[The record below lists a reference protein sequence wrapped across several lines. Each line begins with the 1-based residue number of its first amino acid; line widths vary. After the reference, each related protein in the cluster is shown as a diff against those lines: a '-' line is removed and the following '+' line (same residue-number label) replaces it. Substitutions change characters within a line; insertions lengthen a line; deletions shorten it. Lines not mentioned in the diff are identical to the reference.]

1 MHATGNYQDNIT
13 TPIAHENDDEAE
25 AYDDAGGDDDM
36 GTDAAD
42 GVLSAIQKV
51 SLHKKS
57 YQLRRETQDL
67 LSIQLRKIVKA
78 VRSSPQH
85 RQTWAREIQVVQG
98 SGVSEDCSASLML
111 ILDVRTRWASTH
123 QSGTYHFYDKP

>member
-1 MHATGNYQDNIT
+1 MISKEEGRKAVAHATGNYQDNII
-13 TPIAHENDDEAE
+13 TPIARENDDEAE

-57 YQLRRETQDL
+57 YQL
-67 LSIQLRKIVKA
+67 
-78 VRSSPQH
+78 
-85 RQTWAREIQVVQG
+85 
-98 SGVSEDCSASLML
+98 
-111 ILDVRTRWASTH
+111 
-123 QSGTYHFYDKP
+123 

>member
-1 MHATGNYQDNIT
+1 
-13 TPIAHENDDEAE
+13 
-25 AYDDAGGDDDM
+25 M

-57 YQLRRETQDL
+57 YQLRNEIQDFL
-67 LSIQLRKIVKA
+67 FIQLRKIVKA
-78 VRSSPQH
+78 VCSSPQH

-98 SGVSEDCSASLML
+98 SGVSEDFSASLML

-123 QSGTYHFYDKP
+123 QMLREFHYHFLPPVSD